1 MSKKKKI
8 PQIEG
13 TLINEEKE
21 VPVGNE
27 IIDKVV
33 VKNLSDGP
41 RQFHLR
47 DGSVVGCLPNNVS
60 TPFLRKYLT
69 AFLRKLEK
77 EGKVAIISLGGA

>member
-1 MSKKKKI
+1 MAKKKTPSVEDI
-8 PQIEG
+8 
-13 TLINEEKE
+13 LINKEKE

-47 DGSVVGCLPNNVS
+47 DGSVVGCLPNDVS
-60 TPFLRKYLT
+60 TPFLRKHLT